1 MKLSFFTLREKRTRS
16 RSVTVRSWCWRLGKR
31 PPPPGMTEE
40 AYSDIRR
47 AIDEDRVEAAHLSR
61 NPRFVLDSNSGH
73 NIQLDDPKAV
83 ADAVEQVVAAVK
95 NRTKLD
101 H

>member
-1 MKLSFFTLREKRTRS
+1 LVLAA
-16 RSVTVRSWCWRLGKR
+16 GKR

-47 AIDEDRVEAAHLSR
+47 AIDEQRVEAGQLSR
-61 NPRFVLDSNSGH
+61 NSRFVLDPNSGH